1 MKALLILLCVVCVFG
16 GMRTDTLYVSGGT
29 SLNRVTMDTVTTTG
43 TMEVQ
48 KSLHYN
54 QLYFSDALELNI
66 SDADTI
72 LDNPPAVVKVNWEN
86 DEHIIILRNGTHGQ
100 ETTIVNGS
108 TTTLV
113 TGIIYYNTTGYTDIQ
128 PYKYLRFI
136 YYTGV
141 GWVHPQL

>member
-1 MKALLILLCVVCVFG
+1 MILCDATIGAFEI
-16 GMRTDTLYVSGGT
+16 
-29 SLNRVTMDTVTTTG
+29 SLP
-43 TMEVQ
+43 E
-48 KSLHYN
+48 
-54 QLYFSDALELNI
+54 
-66 SDADTI
+66 
-72 LDNPPAVVKVNWEN
+72 
-86 DEHIIILRNGTHGQ
+86 
-100 ETTIVNGS
+100 IVNGS